1 MKKLITRFILYSAAC
16 SAVLALTACNP
27 SPCAHVY
34 DNACDAICN
43 HCEEERHVDAHHYTD
58 ADCNTPK
65 TCSICGATDGSANG
79 HTWTSANCNTPKT
92 CSICGATDGSA
103 NGHIPN
109 TDDNDCT
116 TPIQCVNCH
125 EIITPAMPEHIDND
139 HNYVCDNEGCQVKV
153 GKEPSEEDDGLH
165 LPLDKS

>member
-16 SAVLALTACNP
+16 SAALALTACTP

-43 HCEEERHVDAHHYTD
+43 HCEEERLVDAHHYTD
-58 ADCNTPK
+58 ADCNAPK
-65 TCSICGATDGSANG
+65 TCSV
-79 HTWTSANCNTPKT
+79 
-92 CSICGATDGSA
+92 CGATDGSA

-116 TPIQCVNCH
+116 TPIQCVSCH
-125 EIITPAMPEHIDND
+125 EIITPAMSEHIDND

-153 GKEPSEEDDGLH
+153 GNEPDGEGVR
-165 LPLDKS
+165 LPIDKS